1 MSGLTPKLPLT
12 LEKEDG
18 YLLIKSYRE
27 LVKQNFKNIVLTS
40 PGERV
45 MDPNFGVGLRRFL
58 FENDTQ
64 AVRSEIISRILSQ
77 TKSYMP
83 FVEIINISFRETEM
97 TNKVNLIIQYDILPL
112 STSDV
117 LEIPAIID

>member
-83 FVEIINISFRETEM
+83 FVEIVNISFRDTVD

-112 STSDV
+112 STSDI

>member
-1 MSGLTPKLPLT
+1 MSGLTPKLPLI

-27 LVKQNFKNIVLTS
+27 LIKQNFKNIILTS

-64 AVRSEIISRILSQ
+64 AVRSEITSRILSQ

-83 FVEIINISFRETEM
+83 FVEVINISFREATEV
-97 TNKVNLIIQYDILPL
+97 NKLNLIIQYDILPL

-117 LEIPAIID
+117 LEIPALID